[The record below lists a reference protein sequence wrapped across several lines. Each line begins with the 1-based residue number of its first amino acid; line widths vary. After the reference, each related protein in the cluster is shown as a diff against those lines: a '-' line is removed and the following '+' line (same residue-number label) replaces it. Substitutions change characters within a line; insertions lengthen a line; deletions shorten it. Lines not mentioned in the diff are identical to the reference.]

1 MSGLFEDDTMASG
14 SKKCIGCIGSYGLED
29 GSMVVLFTEGV
40 DRKAVVR

>member
-1 MSGLFEDDTMASG
+1 MASG
-14 SKKCIGCIGSYGLED
+14 SKKCIGCAGSYGLED